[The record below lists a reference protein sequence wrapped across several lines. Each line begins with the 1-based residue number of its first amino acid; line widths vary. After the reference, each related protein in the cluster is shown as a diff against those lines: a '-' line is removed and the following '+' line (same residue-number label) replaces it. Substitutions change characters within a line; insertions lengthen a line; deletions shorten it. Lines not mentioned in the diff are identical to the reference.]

1 MEIQTW
7 SQATRL
13 STLYVLGSLCS
24 HEADEG
30 RKKSLEKCESLYP
43 NYSWKKKGVYTSA
56 PSEYRQSGTSAMAAP
71 QRTKTVYTQ
80 GPGTHYCARILSV
93 GTWQKG
99 VLISVSSEYR
109 GREPYV
115 GTKF

>member
-1 MEIQTW
+1 MRITVPE
-7 SQATRL
+7 L
-13 STLYVLGSLCS
+13 FM
-24 HEADEG
+24 
-30 RKKSLEKCESLYP
+30 
-43 NYSWKKKGVYTSA
+43 KKKGVYTSA

-80 GPGTHYCARILSV
+80 GPGAHYCARILSV

-109 GREPYV
+109 GREPCV

>member
-1 MEIQTW
+1 MQITVPE
-7 SQATRL
+7 L
-13 STLYVLGSLCS
+13 FM
-24 HEADEG
+24 
-30 RKKSLEKCESLYP
+30 
-43 NYSWKKKGVYTSA
+43 KKKGVYTSA

-80 GPGTHYCARILSV
+80 GPGAHYCARILSV

-109 GREPYV
+109 GREPCV

>member
-1 MEIQTW
+1 MRITVPK
-7 SQATRL
+7 L
-13 STLYVLGSLCS
+13 FM
-24 HEADEG
+24 
-30 RKKSLEKCESLYP
+30 
-43 NYSWKKKGVYTSA
+43 KKKGVYTSA

-109 GREPYV
+109 GRAPCV